1 MFFFFNKILF
11 KHLWFYGNIV
21 FHKNINIFYSF
32 RGYFSS
38 FWFFCLAYF
47 HKMMFN
53 NKYRDCPILD
63 TITFMRTKKQ
73 GLTNIKVQIN
83 VPKPVLDQ
91 IDQLIN
97 KLFMSR
103 TQWFLQLAL
112 DELKRES
119 KDEKKII
126 DIDI

>member
-1 MFFFFNKILF
+1 
-11 KHLWFYGNIV
+11 
-21 FHKNINIFYSF
+21 
-32 RGYFSS
+32 
-38 FWFFCLAYF
+38 
-47 HKMMFN
+47 MFN

>member
-1 MFFFFNKILF
+1 
-11 KHLWFYGNIV
+11 
-21 FHKNINIFYSF
+21 
-32 RGYFSS
+32 
-38 FWFFCLAYF
+38 
-47 HKMMFN
+47 MMFN

>member
-1 MFFFFNKILF
+1 
-11 KHLWFYGNIV
+11 
-21 FHKNINIFYSF
+21 
-32 RGYFSS
+32 
-38 FWFFCLAYF
+38 
-47 HKMMFN
+47 MFN
-53 NKYRDCPILD
+53 NKCRNWPILD